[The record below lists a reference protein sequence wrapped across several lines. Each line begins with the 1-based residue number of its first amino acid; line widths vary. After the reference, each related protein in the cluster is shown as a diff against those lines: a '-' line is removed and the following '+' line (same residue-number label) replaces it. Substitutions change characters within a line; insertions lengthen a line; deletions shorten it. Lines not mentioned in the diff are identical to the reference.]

1 MKNIFSVEIKDN
13 ENSIML
19 GEHFIT
25 KRIDEDL
32 QRRYEES
39 LQKSEHYEKKASLPS
54 WLNLVKHVVCGF
66 SIIVTI
72 SIINSIAEIGAEAFK
87 NAPGIFIGCLVG
99 WAIYL
104 TLFFVEKGKKK
115 NVENDES
122 FQQSA
127 KEDDELIKE
136 CLRNLNVPEDCVR
149 IDFFGDVYKVKNG
162 KEKNAFPLANYLN
175 FNYYSYIEDGKL
187 CFSDQTSVITIPFY
201 KVKKLIKYE
210 KKVSFYGWHKVE
222 QPNHEK
228 YKEYKLTVSNMGQ
241 IFTKSYYAIEFESD
255 NETYE
260 IVFPPYELNEISKLI
275 DIENIEKEIIKK

>member
-1 MKNIFSVEIKDN
+1 MKNIFSIEIKDN
-13 ENSIML
+13 ENSKMV

-25 KRIDEDL
+25 KKIDDEL
-32 QRRYEES
+32 QNRYNQS
-39 LQKSEHYEKKASLPS
+39 LENSQNYEKKASLPS
-54 WLNLVKHVVCGF
+54 WLNLVKHIVCGF

-72 SIINSIAEIGAEAFK
+72 SIISSIAEIGVEAFK
-87 NAPGIFIGCLVG
+87 NAPGIFIACLVG
-99 WAIYL
+99 WAIFL
-104 TLFFVEKGKKK
+104 TLFFIEKGKKK
-115 NVENDES
+115 NVENDET
-122 FQQSA
+122 FKQSSHE
-127 KEDDELIKE
+127 EDIITKE
-136 CLRNLNVPEDCVR
+136 CLRQLNVNEDCVR
-149 IDFFGDVYKVKNG
+149 IDFFGEVYKIKNG
-162 KEKNAFPLANYLN
+162 KVKNAFPIANYLN

-187 CFSDQTSVITIPFY
+187 CFCDQTSVITIPFY

-222 QPNHEK
+222 QQNHEK

-275 DIENIEKEIIKK
+275 DIENIEKEIVKK